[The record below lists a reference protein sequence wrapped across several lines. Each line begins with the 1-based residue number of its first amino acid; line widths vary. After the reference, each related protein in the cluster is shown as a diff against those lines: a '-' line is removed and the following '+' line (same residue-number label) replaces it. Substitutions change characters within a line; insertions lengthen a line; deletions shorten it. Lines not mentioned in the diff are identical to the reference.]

1 MNNTGESKDRQ
12 QSSRSKPELCSMSE
26 GQSQDPVYENR
37 AYGIQS
43 IETKTDNAYVE
54 YDDKRKR
61 EEEDGWLSLCL
72 ACLMCR

>member
-1 MNNTGESKDRQ
+1 MNNVGNSK
-12 QSSRSKPELCSMSE
+12 E
-26 GQSQDPVYENR
+26 PVYENR
-37 AYGIQS
+37 AYGIHS